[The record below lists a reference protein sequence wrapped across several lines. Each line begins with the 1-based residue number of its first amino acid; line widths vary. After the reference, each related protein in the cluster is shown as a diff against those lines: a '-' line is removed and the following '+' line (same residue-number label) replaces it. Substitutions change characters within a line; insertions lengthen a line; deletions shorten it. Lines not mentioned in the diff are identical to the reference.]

1 MQDSSFFAIY
11 TRPFHVHD
19 SVDDPVCFFCSLFFR
34 IDFIKR
40 VRERM
45 TIPRI
50 IPVTS
55 VSSITTASDASKC
68 QARNERATGE
78 AFWTEKITAT
88 ANTMTNRI
96 ATILP
101 PRIIGTGYSLMLV
114 LQGDV
119 KFKFAIAKKKSFP
132 NYVHAYYLTR
142 FLIKQGYLYIAYGFY
157 PPVVDDG
164 DDVARSEPCF

>member
-19 SVDDPVCFFCSLFFR
+19 SVDDPVCFFCSFFFR
-34 IDFIKR
+34 IDLIKR
-40 VRERM
+40 DKVRM
-45 TIPRI
+45 VMPRI
-50 IPVTS
+50 IPMTS
-55 VSSITTASDASKC
+55 VRSITTASDASKC

-88 ANTMTNRI
+88 PINMTNRI

-101 PRIIGTGYSLMLV
+101 PRISETGYSLMLI

-119 KFKFAIAKKKSFP
+119 KFKLAIAKKKSFSYHF
-132 NYVHAYYLTR
+132 YVYCLTR
-142 FLIKQGYLYIAYGFY
+142 FLVKQGNLQIAYDFY
-157 PPVVDDG
+157 PPVVYES
-164 DDVARSEPCF
+164 DDVARSEACF